1 MIPGQIT
8 AESTPDY
15 DMPFNPFDSAW
26 TVNDWILWH
35 KALKAKYGMEE
46 AQRRFIEAWE
56 NSSFWSMPYSFWKY
70 NREFVDYFNS
80 QGFNVGHTLSKTV
93 TNVARGIETTSQLT
107 KILLPLGVVAV
118 GVYVYKQLF

>member
-1 MIPGQIT
+1 MIQGQIT

-56 NSSFWSMPYSFWKY
+56 DQSIWSMPYSWWKY
-70 NREFVDYFNS
+70 NRTFTDYFNS
-80 QGFNVGHTLSKTV
+80 QGFDVGHTLSKTV
-93 TNVARGIETTSQLT
+93 TNVSKAIESTSQLT
-107 KILLPLGVVAV
+107 KLLLPLGVVV
-118 GVYVYKQLF
+118 LGVYAYKQLV